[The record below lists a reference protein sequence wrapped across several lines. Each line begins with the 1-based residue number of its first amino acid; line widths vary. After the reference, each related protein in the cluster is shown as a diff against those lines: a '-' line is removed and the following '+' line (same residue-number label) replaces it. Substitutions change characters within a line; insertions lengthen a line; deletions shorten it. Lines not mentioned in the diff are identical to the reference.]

1 MSDVCYVIS
10 NIRTTITQ
18 SLGGMVVG
26 VQFLLSLRVFLTD
39 TNKWPS
45 IFSQITKN
53 EAMLYFTDRTVS
65 NYEKSSM
72 ESIASKVTV
81 DWIMYWFVLVYLCV
95 CLFVYI
101 YRWKSLLAES
111 DWFAYYVSVWMMDLS
126 KNVIRFRFIIRS
138 DYFTMILKILLR
150 FDCI

>member
-1 MSDVCYVIS
+1 MSDVCFA
-10 NIRTTITQ
+10 ITYEPR
-18 SLGGMVVG
+18 SHILGGMVVG
-26 VQFLLSLRVFLTD
+26 VQFLLSLRVFSGGEGGTD

-81 DWIMYWFVLVYLCV
+81 DLYLCV
-95 CLFVYI
+95 CVCF
-101 YRWKSLLAES
+101 
-111 DWFAYYVSVWMMDLS
+111 
-126 KNVIRFRFIIRS
+126 
-138 DYFTMILKILLR
+138 
-150 FDCI
+150 CISIDGYHC